1 MGEDT
6 EHATAQAGGPPDQSA
21 IHRARPAAR
30 DAAHE
35 AFLQHW
41 ERTMSLPI
49 VLAAIVPLL
58 LSPATDGGAV
68 LDIISV
74 ISWLVF
80 LADLV
85 VHLRCLPGYLRTPW
99 GKVDIIIV
107 VFTFPLYL
115 VTGGPTRFAGL
126 ARMVRLVR
134 VVVAARGMR
143 RMFVLLNRVVIV
155 AAFVLFVSAFL
166 VQQIEGPEHG
176 FDSYEDSLWWGIV
189 TITTVGYGDMVPQT
203 TPGRFVAAFL
213 MITGIGVVG
222 ALAGTLST
230 ALRLEPAPAGD
241 TAGDGSGSDGRS
253 APTTVDA
260 SSLDASSLDERLARM
275 EAQLASLSAALL
287 GTPATVSGGGPAPDS
302 RTDPKGPTTDEG
314 VPPR

>member
-1 MGEDT
+1 MVEDT
-6 EHATAQAGGPPDQSA
+6 ERAAAPADGPSDGGA
-21 IHRARPAAR
+21 IHRSRPAAR

-35 AFLQHW
+35 AFLERW

-58 LSPATDGGAV
+58 LSPASKGGLA
-68 LDIISV
+68 LDLVSIV
-74 ISWLVF
+74 SWLVF

-85 VHLRCLPGYLRTPW
+85 VHLRCLPGYLRSTW
-99 GKVDIIIV
+99 GKVDIVIV

-115 VTGGPTRFAGL
+115 LTGGATRFAGL
-126 ARMVRLVR
+126 ARLVRLVR

-166 VQQIEGPEHG
+166 VQQVEGPASG

-222 ALAGTLST
+222 ALAGTLAQ
-230 ALRLEPAPAGD
+230 ALRLEPASPAGEGAAD
-241 TAGDGSGSDGRS
+241 GTTAPRRGDGPSGDGRIDDDLH
-253 APTTVDA
+253 A
-260 SSLDASSLDERLARM
+260 RLARI
-275 EAQLASLSAALL
+275 EAQLDHLTRAL
-287 GTPATVSGGGPAPDS
+287 TDRPPAD
-302 RTDPKGPTTDEG
+302 R
-314 VPPR
+314 